1 MSGCAG
7 VECSSSGAL
16 FELFKEIK
24 EDLEDLNK
32 EIKKTANWIRGK
44 LKCKFAFWGLV
55 GCGCWYLT
63 FPRMK
68 VKTTSKLVGYEY
80 LGLWFSCCIS
90 LWLWW

>member
-7 VECSSSGAL
+7 VECSSSGDL

-44 LKCKFAFWGLV
+44 LKCKFAFF
-55 GCGCWYLT
+55 GCWWGVDIGTLH
-63 FPRMK
+63 FP
-68 VKTTSKLVGYEY
+68 T
-80 LGLWFSCCIS
+80 
-90 LWLWW
+90 